1 MSEHDEEEPQARLRR
16 LNLVMMLPAVV
27 IGGVVAVA
35 VDARTWLQGAVLGLG
50 VLVGVIAFERW
61 TAGRL
66 LRFAPV
72 CLLVAAAVWGYGALV
87 AGSTTAFFGILIV
100 GTLTVPQ
107 LPRHRALA
115 AIGLVAVVAG
125 TGLVR
130 PLVTPDDLSDVLLA
144 YVILPAGITAAVVG
158 LMFPNKRFYDV
169 VADLEVARARE
180 AELAVARE
188 RIRFAS
194 DLHDIQG
201 HTLHV
206 VKLKIALAQKLLH
219 SDLERVE
226 VELREVYALVGDTIA
241 QTKELAY
248 AQRRLNLSAELENAK
263 NLFEAAGIHVGV
275 DRESVEIDAH
285 AGEWLGQVLRETT
298 TNILRH
304 AQATQVRISLS
315 ESGIVI
321 VNDGVQEDQLPELRG
336 LAILRERVAGNGGEM
351 TVTQGHGKF
360 RTAVTFPRAPADAVP
375 TGGRSR

>member
-1 MSEHDEEEPQARLRR
+1 MSKHDEEPQARLRR

-27 IGGVVAVA
+27 IGGVVAVV
-35 VDARTWLQGAVLGLG
+35 VDARTFGQGLVLGLG
-50 VLVGVIAFERW
+50 VLAGVVAFERW

-66 LRFAPV
+66 LRVAPA
-72 CLLVAAAVWGYGALV
+72 CLLVAAAVWVYGALV
-87 AGSTTAFFGILIV
+87 AGSTTAFLGVMIV

-115 AIGLVAVVAG
+115 AIALITFVAG
-125 TGLVR
+125 IGLVR
-130 PLVTPDDLSDVLLA
+130 PLVTSDDLSDVLLA
-144 YVILPAGITAAVVG
+144 YVILPAGIITVVVG

-206 VKLKIALAQKLLH
+206 VKLKIALAQRLLH
-219 SDLERVE
+219 TDLGRVE
-226 VELREVYALVGDTIA
+226 NELREVYALVGDTIT
-241 QTKELAY
+241 QTRDLAH

-263 NLFEAAGIHVGV
+263 NLFEAAGIQVGV
-275 DRESVEIDAH
+275 DREAVTIDKD

-304 AQATQVRISLS
+304 AQAAHVRISLS

-321 VNDGVQEDQLPELRG
+321 VNDGVLEDRLPELRG
-336 LAILRERVAGNGGEM
+336 LATLRERVAGSGGEM

-360 RTAVTFPRAPADAVP
+360 RTAATFPRQSAPPVATKAPA
-375 TGGRSR
+375 R